1 MEENKV
7 VYRFDVD
14 FSGAASTAPVINIA
28 STDLN
33 SRMFVM
39 TPKNGSETLVLSD
52 TVNPVL
58 ILTKTQNGKTEIVA
72 TITCLY
78 VNGKIVADVPIID
91 SAYTS
96 LEGTVIFYEYN
107 NTAKMFKL
115 QSAPFKVSVVS
126 SAESSGTVTAADE
139 FKAFVDALTKAD
151 SLCKVVYASS
161 YLVDNMNVNLK
172 SADCLDKIIWVIPPN
187 GLSTETGNPL
197 KINFT
202 DGKTKNIV
210 RLRDD
215 NSYTPNIPRKYINL
229 NRPMALWV
237 EMTYAMWVNCPV
249 ESSGG
254 GGALVYNDDITKD
267 NSSAS
272 ENDIRIN
279 TSDFSSLGG
288 KIIDVNINSNK
299 AHSPYITGRM
309 YLLRSNQSV
318 HSSAALP
325 IAVKDPDTG
334 GLVPGDSTHY
344 NPYFVPMN
352 YRGTM
357 RLLINDAYA
366 LWLNPPFYY
375 CIDADR
381 YLGKNLEPYDDPD
394 WKCKI
399 FRGKG
404 FVTIQGVCKTKSAI
418 LPTTAG
424 ERDIIAGVPF
434 RPISHSRAKYCT
446 AYDKGGKT
454 STYYILDG
462 WLCTVD
468 HSDGSIWVSEG
479 STLSAGNIFCINATY
494 AVYTSNEDEE

>member
-14 FSGAASTAPVINIA
+14 FSGTASTAPVINIA

-39 TPKNGSETLVLSD
+39 TPKNGSETLILSD

-58 ILTKTQNGKTEIVA
+58 VLTKTQNGKTEIVA

-78 VNGKIVADVPIID
+78 INGKIVADVPIID

-96 LEGTVIFYEYN
+96 LEGTVIFYEYIE
-107 NTAKMFKL
+107 TAQIFKL

-126 SAESSGTVTAADE
+126 SAESSGMVTAADE
-139 FKAFVDALTKAD
+139 FKAFVDALAKAD
-151 SLCKVVYASS
+151 SLCKVIRASS
-161 YLVDNMNVNLK
+161 YYANRMSVNI
-172 SADCLDKIIWVIPPN
+172 SAKDCANKVIWISPPS
-187 GLSTETGNPL
+187 GLSTETGSPL
-197 KINFT
+197 KIDFN
-202 DGKTKNIV
+202 DGK
-210 RLRDD
+210 
-215 NSYTPNIPRKYINL
+215 SYNVVCETSDGKYTVNIPRKYVNP

-237 EMTYAMWVNCPV
+237 FVPEVVWINCPT

-254 GGALVYNDDITKD
+254 VSSIVYNDDITKD

-299 AHSPYITGRM
+299 ALSPYITGRM

-318 HSSAALP
+318 HSSQALP

-352 YRGTM
+352 YKGTM
-357 RLLINDAYA
+357 RLLINDKYA

-375 CIDADR
+375 CIDADQ

-418 LPTTAG
+418 LPATAG
-424 ERDIIAGVPF
+424 ERDIIVGVPF
-434 RPISHSRAKYCT
+434 RPISHSRAKFCT

-454 STYYILDG
+454 STYYTLDG
-462 WLCTVD
+462 WLCTID

-479 STLSAGNIFCINATY
+479 STLYAGNIFCVNATY
-494 AVYTSNEDEE
+494 AVYTPNEDEE